1 MELVHHIANATFS
14 SSRTKNKSITSLEKL
29 ASKQKTFRIVKEH
42 TARQST
48 ARSRESIKG
57 WWARVIA
64 PNEMSTCSTRQAMR
78 AGGASRDR
86 TGDLLVAN
94 QTLSQLSYGPS
105 HAICPEACRVWWVW
119 EELHPRPHPY
129 QGCALTN

>member
-1 MELVHHIANATFS
+1 MELIHHCERDISN
-14 SSRTKNKSITSLEKL
+14 RNKQNISLENL
-29 ASKQKTFRIVKEH
+29 ASKQKLSGFLK
-42 TARQST
+42 
-48 ARSRESIKG
+48 
-57 WWARVIA
+57 
-64 PNEMSTCSTRQAMR
+64 STRRAQGDAHQTEIVGG

-94 QTLSQLSYGPS
+94 QALSQLSYGPCTS
-105 HAICPEACRVWWVW
+105 PREVWWVW